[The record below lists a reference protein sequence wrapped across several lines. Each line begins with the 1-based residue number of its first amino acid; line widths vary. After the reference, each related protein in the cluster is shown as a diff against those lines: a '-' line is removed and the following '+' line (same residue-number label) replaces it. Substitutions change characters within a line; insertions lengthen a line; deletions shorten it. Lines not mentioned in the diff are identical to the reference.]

1 MSIMF
6 RMIEHLLPNARAW
19 RVTSDKS
26 LRQFFEA
33 LSSIGVDVKEFV
45 DLVWSDAFP
54 GTTRDLDSW
63 EDQFALPN
71 VGLSESERRDRLD
84 ATWKALGG
92 QDRKYI
98 EDTLQA
104 AGFNVFVHEWWI
116 PGTEP
121 AIGVSGPATA
131 RNPFLVIRPESTEAG
146 ILYFGELGEAGAELG
161 EAAIE
166 LGNQADPPGYP
177 LVNKLPSAINYLVPA
192 DTSKWPYILYIGG
205 PNFGDVATVLPS
217 RRDEFETLCLKICPT
232 QQWLGIIVTYS

>member
-1 MSIMF
+1 
-6 RMIEHLLPNARAW
+6 MIEHLLPNARAW

-26 LRQFFEA
+26 LRQFFVA

-45 DLVWSDAFP
+45 DLAWGDAFP
-54 GTTRDLDSW
+54 ATTRDLDSW

-71 VGLSESERRDRLD
+71 VGLSESERRERLD

-98 EDTLQA
+98 EDTLRA
-104 AGFNVFVHEWWI
+104 AGFDVYVHEWWI

-121 AIGVSGPATA
+121 AIGVMGPATA

-146 ILYFGELGEAGAELG
+146 ILYFGELGEVGAQLG

-177 LVNKLPSAINYLVPA
+177 LVNKLPSDINYLVPA

-205 PNFGDVATVLPS
+205 LNFGDVATVLPS

-232 QQWLGIIVTYS
+232 QQWLGMIVTYS